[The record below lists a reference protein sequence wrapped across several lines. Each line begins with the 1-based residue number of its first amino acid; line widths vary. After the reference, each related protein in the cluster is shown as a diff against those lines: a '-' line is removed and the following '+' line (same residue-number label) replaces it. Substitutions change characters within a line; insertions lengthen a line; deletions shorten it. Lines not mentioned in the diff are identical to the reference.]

1 MTDVTSV
8 NGCEINAVEKKEKL
22 DGNLLHYLD
31 YLFESSNFDE
41 NQVYSYLLWSRL
53 CCTSSLIM
61 TRLINTQWNFV
72 SELVAKW
79 IVWFPEDFVDEAS
92 MQKVKKLL
100 QNSVKTQPRL
110 LSTLTSHLAA
120 IKKHKTFLEKAK
132 ERKSNSPLPVFM
144 ELKTVSL
151 AQELTRIEMEYLS
164 YLGPSEFINVI
175 AKEKVNSKG
184 QNPETR
190 EAMARAALK
199 TRNYD
204 AYTQWF
210 NHMSFLVASTIC
222 KVSLKL
228 YVFLILS

>member
-1 MTDVTSV
+1 MTEVKAV
-8 NGCEINAVEKKEKL
+8 NGFEVNAGEKKES
-22 DGNLLHYLD
+22 DRNLLHYLD
-31 YLFESSNFDE
+31 YLFESATFDE
-41 NQVYSYLLWSRL
+41 NHVYSYLLWSRL
-53 CCTSSLIM
+53 CCTSSIIM
-61 TRLINTQWNFV
+61 TRLLNTQWEFV

-79 IVWFPEDFVDEAS
+79 VVWFPEDFVDEAS

-100 QNSVKTQPRL
+100 QNSVKTQPHL

-144 ELKTVSL
+144 ELKTVAL

-184 QNPETR
+184 HNSDTR
-190 EAMARAALK
+190 EVMERAALK

-204 AYTQWF
+204 AYTEWF
-210 NHMSFLVASTIC
+210 NHLSFLVASTIC
-222 KVSLKL
+222 KVCS
-228 YVFLILS
+228 IL